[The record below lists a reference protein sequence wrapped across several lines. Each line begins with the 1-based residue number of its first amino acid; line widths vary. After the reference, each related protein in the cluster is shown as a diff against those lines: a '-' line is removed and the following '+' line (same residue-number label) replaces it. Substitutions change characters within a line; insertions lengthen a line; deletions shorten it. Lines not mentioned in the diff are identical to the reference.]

1 MFFLPLKKS
10 KKQTIIGMLLVFPKL
25 AATFYTSERK
35 VIHMTT
41 QPSNPLATDK
51 ISTLIARFSV
61 PSIIAMLV
69 SAVYNIADQLFIG
82 NAVGTLGNAATNI
95 AFPLAMMCT
104 GLGLLFGIGGAATF
118 NLHMGAN
125 KKEEAPYF
133 VGNSI
138 MMLMTTGVLLF
149 LLTELFLTPL
159 LIGFGSPSNVLP
171 LARQYVRVTAIGFPF
186 LILTIGSGHLIRA
199 DGSPK
204 MAMFV
209 NISGAVINIAL
220 DAVFVLIFKWGMYG
234 AAAATVIGQVISTII
249 AVCYLLHYRTVKLE
263 RQHLIPNET
272 YLGQICSLGMAS
284 AINQVAMMI
293 VQITMNNLLKKYGAQ
308 SSYGDAIPIACAGIV
323 MKVNQLYFSVIIGL
337 SQGSQPIQSF
347 NYGARQYKRVKDSY
361 RMAITIGAIVSIASF
376 LLFQF
381 YPREIL
387 RLFGNGTKEYFDFGI
402 RYFRVF
408 LLLTWLNFMQ
418 PISSTFFSS
427 IGKAYKGT
435 FLSLTRQILFLL
447 PLLLILPHFF
457 GIMGVLYASPVADLL
472 SFAVGLGM
480 VIQEFRYINRLE
492 LEASAS

>member
-1 MFFLPLKKS
+1 
-10 KKQTIIGMLLVFPKL
+10 
-25 AATFYTSERK
+25 
-35 VIHMTT
+35 MTT
-41 QPSNPLATDK
+41 QQSNPLATDK

-104 GLGLLFGIGGAATF
+104 GLGLLFGIGGAAAF

-209 NISGAVINIAL
+209 NISGAVINIGL
-220 DAVFVLIFKWGMYG
+220 DPLLIFGFHMGVAG
-234 AAAATVIGQVISTII
+234 AAIATVSGQFISFLVLLIGSRQGDNIRISLSNVRLNAHYLKEII
-249 AVCYLLHYRTVKLE
+249 NAGTPALMRQGLAAIATLLLNHAAGNAGSDAA
-263 RQHLIPNET
+263 IA
-272 YLGQICSLGMAS
+272 GMSVVTRVMMLLAS
-284 AINQVAMMI
+284 AMI
-293 VQITMNNLLKKYGAQ
+293 GF
-308 SSYGDAIPIACAGIV
+308 G
-323 MKVNQLYFSVIIGL
+323 
-337 SQGSQPIQSF
+337 QGYQPVCGF
-347 NYGARQYKRVKDSY
+347 NYGAHLYDRVKEGYFFCVKYGTIFLAGASALCLGFAPQIIRFFRNDPDVISVGAVAL
-361 RMAITIGAIVSIASF
+361 RAQAISLPLMATIVITNMMLQACGKGLKASIVSAA
-376 LLFQF
+376 
-381 YPREIL
+381 R
-387 RLFGNGTKEYFDFGI
+387 NGI
-402 RYFRVF
+402 
-408 LLLTWLNFMQ
+408 
-418 PISSTFFSS
+418 FFV
-427 IGKAYKGT
+427 
-435 FLSLTRQILFLL
+435 
-447 PLLLILPHFF
+447 PLILILPRLLGLF
-457 GIMGVLYASPVADLL
+457 GVEITQAVSDVL
-472 SFAVGLGM
+472 SFVLA
-480 VIQEFRYINRLE
+480 IPFAASE
-492 LEASAS
+492 LKKM